1 MRSVERHEGAEG
13 EQKVSYSLHTEAVQ
27 FSGWEHSQE
36 TRLPRFKSQV
46 YYLLLNDHEQE
57 AYDLGTLVSCVKQ
70 GLN

>member
-46 YYLLLNDHEQE
+46 YYLLVERP
-57 AYDLGTLVSCVKQ
+57 
-70 GLN
+70 